1 MQRYALWVR
10 IYTSPTCF
18 LDKAKGMSGDI
29 YMHNVGLALLV
40 SIDGLCRALH
50 SGASND

>member
-1 MQRYALWVR
+1 MGAYLPFP
-10 IYTSPTCF
+10 YML

-40 SIDGLCRALH
+40 SIDGHSRALH